1 MDRGR
6 ASRTAACMQPAGL
19 LRSWLAGW
27 GGRCSQQANISAD
40 GCGHR
45 AKQDDEVDALVDD
58 RWVFCFN
65 GSTARRRLSTSSALV
80 CQRRR
85 LFAFGMR
92 AGGVIPSSWQPHA
105 AHGVSCRW
113 PQGMGDVVRRL
124 ERLSIGN
131 KGGRQGE
138 CQRRLAARG
147 EANRESHGSR
157 GPRDGTDGFGARHA
171 CGLAHP
177 RTEGSCVRQGP
188 SDRHWPPT
196 GWCHQRAQSSAQR

>member
-1 MDRGR
+1 MD
-6 ASRTAACMQPAGL
+6 AATGPNRM
-19 LRSWLAGW
+19 LRQTPLSMI
-27 GGRCSQQANISAD
+27 GGCFVSMVQRLDD
-40 GCGHR
+40 GCR
-45 AKQDDEVDALVDD
+45 P
-58 RWVFCFN
+58 
-65 GSTARRRLSTSSALV
+65 RLPSSALV

-92 AGGVIPSSWQPHA
+92 AGGVIPSSWQPYA

-131 KGGRQGE
+131 KGGRQRE

-147 EANRESHGSR
+147 EANRGSHGSR

-171 CGLAHP
+171 CRLAHP
-177 RTEGSCVRQGP
+177 RTEGSCVRQGA

-196 GWCHQRAQSSAQR
+196 GWCHQRAQSSAQRPAGVL